1 MNDITLPEKK
11 HLDFLHSEL
20 SSRSQRVASGSR
32 ANSRIVWIRVKCF
45 GGRLRHSGAARRCQ
59 ERGKRDAQHGDDG
72 GRVCGRRRRH
82 RSIRSSCPALQVH
95 PTQLRNWVK
104 AFADD
109 PAGFQP
115 YRDRCL
121 FPGRCCRKM
130 PWRSWFCY
138 RARFGL
144 FLAGRRSLIGK
155 HHGQR
160 ATSYAIAAQA
170 LLVGGPTRHSA
181 IVLRFCTM
189 AAR

>member
-20 SSRSQRVASGSR
+20 SSRSQRAASGSR

-104 AFADD
+104 ALADD
-109 PAGFQP
+109 PTGFQP

-121 FPGRCCRKM
+121 FLGHGGHPSNRTDQ
-130 PWRSWFCY
+130 
-138 RARFGL
+138 ARFMSSHPRFWMEIGNRLFHAGSKGL
-144 FLAGRRSLIGK
+144 AKEGHDTLTNRDGFNEEK
-155 HHGQR
+155 
-160 ATSYAIAAQA
+160 
-170 LLVGGPTRHSA
+170 
-181 IVLRFCTM
+181 RFS
-189 AAR
+189 